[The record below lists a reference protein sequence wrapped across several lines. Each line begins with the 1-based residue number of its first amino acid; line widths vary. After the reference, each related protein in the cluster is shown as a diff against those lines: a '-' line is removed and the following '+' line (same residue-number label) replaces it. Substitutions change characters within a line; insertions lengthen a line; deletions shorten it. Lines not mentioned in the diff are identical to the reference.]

1 MNTYI
6 ILIIVFAIIIVLAGL
21 ALAYFLYDEKKLK
34 EVDPELLVKLGK
46 RYTKEEFETTMFNRY
61 IEIVESIQ
69 NENYNLLRDVVADEE
84 YNKILL
90 KIKENKDRQQRE
102 MCTNFKKGF
111 SKLVSFRINSD
122 VEVAKLWI
130 QYTDNEYIEADR
142 EVVDDKGETHIEKT
156 IIKGDKKKDVYHEYI
171 LTFVKGRTN
180 NEDILC
186 PNCGNLTN
194 IALNNRCLKCD
205 SVIAPKKM
213 HWVYVDK
220 VVTNISKIK

>member
-186 PNCGNLTN
+186 PNCGNLTK